1 LGLVLAVRVR
11 YTQKASDISS
21 KEQTGMNRNT
31 WRSAAGVMGV
41 AGFVACSAGGGG
53 SSPTPGGAAGTGI
66 AGGGGSDASI
76 LPEGSLMDTNQEQTP
91 YAKTH
96 LTGKVVA
103 PEGTIPISGAL
114 VYVRS
119 SAPAAIPEIT
129 FCDRCV
135 KISSETPY
143 TYTKPDGT
151 FDLPTWYTGEQYL
164 IVQKGQFRR
173 YRKLTIVEE
182 GTQEVDLASTTLPGR
197 MDKANGDDIPKMAIV
212 PGSWDRIDVSLAKLG
227 LAEITGST
235 ALGGVKVNYDT
246 AGFDYYQPTNPLNLN
261 DPKSPMKLLK
271 DPAVLGQYHIVFVPC
286 DGNTGEGQ
294 WCASSE
300 ATDGTIKG
308 NVQKFVADGG
318 KLYVTDFSYEFVRQL
333 FPEYVEWVGQTSTI
347 GSGCMH
353 GEYSAPAQV
362 QDQGLK
368 DWLAA
373 MNIIDWEVEANWTQ
387 VSKVNAVPTQDM
399 DGNDVTVTPKVWVQG
414 QGPNTL
420 SFERSCGR
428 VLYSTYHTE
437 ADKGS
442 ETELLTQEKALLY
455 ILLEVAVCVAPPD
468 IK

>member
-1 LGLVLAVRVR
+1 
-11 YTQKASDISS
+11 
-21 KEQTGMNRNT
+21 MNQST
-31 WRSAAGVMGV
+31 WRRAASVMGV

-53 SSPTPGGAAGTGI
+53 SSPAPVGAAGIGI
-66 AGGGGSDASI
+66 GGSGGDASI
-76 LPEGSLMDTNQEQTP
+76 LPEGSLLDTNQEQQAP
-91 YAKTH
+91 NAKTH

-114 VYVRS
+114 VYVGP
-119 SAPAAIPEIT
+119 SAPAGIPETT

-135 KISSETPY
+135 KISAQTPF
-143 TYTKPDGT
+143 TYSKADGT

-173 YRKLTIVEE
+173 YRKLTIIEE
-182 GTQEVDLASTTLPGR
+182 GTQEVDLALTTLPGR
-197 MDKANGDDIPKMAIV
+197 MDKANGDDIPKMAII

-227 LAEITGST
+227 LATITGKT
-235 ALGGVKVNYDT
+235 ALGGVKVDYAT
-246 AGFDYYQPTNPLNLN
+246 AGFDYYQPTKILDPN
-261 DPKSPMKLLK
+261 DPRSPQKLLK

-286 DGNTGEGQ
+286 DGDTGSDQ
-294 WCASSE
+294 WCTTSD
-300 ATDGTIKG
+300 ATNGTIKD
-308 NVQKFVADGG
+308 NVKKFVADGG

-333 FPEYVEWVGQTSTI
+333 FPEYVEWVGQSGTI

-353 GEYSAPAQV
+353 GQYSAPAQV

-373 MNIIDWEVEANWTQ
+373 MSIIDWQVEANWTQ
-387 VSKVNAVPTQDM
+387 VSKVNPVPTQDM
-399 DGNDVTVTPKVWVQG
+399 DGNDVTVTPKVWVIG

-442 ETELLTQEKALLY
+442 ETELLAQEKALLY
-455 ILLEVAVCVAPPD
+455 ILLEVAVCVAPPE